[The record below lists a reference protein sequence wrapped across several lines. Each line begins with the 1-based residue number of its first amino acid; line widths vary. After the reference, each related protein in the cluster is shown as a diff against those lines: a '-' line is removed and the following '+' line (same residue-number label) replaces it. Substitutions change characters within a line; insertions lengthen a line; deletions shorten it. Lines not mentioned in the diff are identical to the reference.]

1 MAMADRHIDELAK
14 QLEFQA
20 VKLRECRT
28 EMESMPTIMAYDNG
42 GGQKGIRKNP
52 AYDAYNALMQN
63 FRKSLQLLVE
73 LSGPDAPKDEDS
85 PLARILAEA
94 EEIVA
99 NA

>member
-1 MAMADRHIDELAK
+1 MADMKPHIEELAE
-14 QLEFQA
+14 QLAFQTM
-20 VKLRECRT
+20 KLKECRA
-28 EMESMPTIMAYDNG
+28 EMKDMPTIMAYDNG

-52 AYDAYNALMQN
+52 AFDAYNALMQN
-63 FRKSLQLLVE
+63 YRKTIQLLEEV
-73 LSGPDAPKDEDS
+73 GRDDADADGDS